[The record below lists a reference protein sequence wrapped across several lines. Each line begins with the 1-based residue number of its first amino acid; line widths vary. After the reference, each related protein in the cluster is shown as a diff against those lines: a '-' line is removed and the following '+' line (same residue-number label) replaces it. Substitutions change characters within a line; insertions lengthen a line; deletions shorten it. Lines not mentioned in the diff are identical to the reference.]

1 MELQGKV
8 AIVTGVSSGIG
19 RAVAEALLAKGLLVA
34 GWGRH
39 APADFT
45 HENFQFFTCDVRD
58 EHSVIEAFTNT
69 QRELGSEIQVLVNNA
84 GIGKFGAVAGFNSE
98 DWHDMF
104 DTNVH
109 GLFYCTRVVLPQMQQ
124 QGSGHIVN
132 VASLAGTA
140 GSANMAGYCAT
151 KYAVRGF
158 SDSLFKEVRPQGI
171 RVTCVMPGS
180 VETNFNGAAPGSE
193 PNPHKMQPE
202 DIAAAIIHALEAPQ
216 ATMISEIQLR
226 PTNPK

>member
-19 RAVAEALLAKGLLVA
+19 RAVAEALLAQGLVVA

-39 APADFT
+39 APEGLT
-45 HENFQFFTCDVRD
+45 HERFQFFTCDVRD

-69 QRELGSEIQVLVNNA
+69 QRELGPEIQVLVNNA

-109 GLFYCTRVVLPQMQQ
+109 GLFYCTRAALPQMQQ
-124 QGSGHIVN
+124 QGRGHIVN

-158 SDSLFKEVRPQGI
+158 SDALFKEVRPQGI

-180 VETNFNGAAPGSE
+180 VETNFNGAEPGSE

-202 DIAAAIIHALEAPQ
+202 DIAAAIVHALAAPQ

>member
-1 MELQGKV
+1 MELEGKV
-8 AIVTGVSSGIG
+8 AIVTGVSTGIG
-19 RAVAEALLAKGLLVA
+19 RAVAEALLTKGMAVA
-34 GWGRH
+34 GWGRR
-39 APADFT
+39 APEDFS
-45 HENFQFFTCDVRD
+45 HERFQFFNCDVRD
-58 EHSVIEAFTNT
+58 EHSVVEAFTNT
-69 QRELGSEIQVLVNNA
+69 QRELGPEIQVLVNNA
-84 GIGKFGAVAGFNSE
+84 GIGKFGAVADFKSE
-98 DWHDMF
+98 DWHAMF

-109 GLFYCTRVVLPQMQQ
+109 GLFYCTRAVLPQMQLQ
-124 QGSGHIVN
+124 KEGHIVN

-158 SDSLFKEVRPQGI
+158 SDALFKEVRPQGI

-180 VETNFNGAAPGSE
+180 VETNFNGAEPGSA

-202 DIAAAIIHALEAPQ
+202 DIAAAIVHALEAPQ